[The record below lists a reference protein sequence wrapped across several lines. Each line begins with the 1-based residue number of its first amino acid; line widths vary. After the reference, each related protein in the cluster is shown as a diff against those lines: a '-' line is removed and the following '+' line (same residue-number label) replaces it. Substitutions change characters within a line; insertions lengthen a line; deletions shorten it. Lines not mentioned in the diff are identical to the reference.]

1 MCEREDCFLARAS
14 STTHTSSPHKGWAK
28 LTEKLRPL
36 TAGHYSRLM
45 FSSFIHRESPAVSH
59 PLWIFFSSIFLSLPF
74 PLGREDRKWK
84 GEEDAN
90 DNTNIRF
97 PFLWNLMFV
106 PAVRRMSFAR
116 FLWVLVLAC
125 GSSTPTHTRT
135 GTNRASV
142 HRNLFIT
149 LPSSREKWRQ
159 AVSVFVFCLS
169 PQLLSTESLVLT
181 L

>member
-1 MCEREDCFLARAS
+1 VVGGSCSLTVG
-14 STTHTSSPHKGWAK
+14 TTSC
-28 LTEKLRPL
+28 L
-36 TAGHYSRLM
+36 
-45 FSSFIHRESPAVSH
+45 F
-59 PLWIFFSSIFLSLPF
+59 SLPF
-74 PLGREDRKWK
+74 LSFLSFRDVCFSVLWTRQEKHYEKKEKKERNGRE
-84 GEEDAN
+84 AN

-169 PQLLSTESLVLT
+169 PQLLSTESLGREAHNVMNTDRLP
-181 L
+181 